1 MAFERVA
8 SLNDLPDDGGL
19 LVRAGKLEIGLYRVG
34 DCIYA
39 MDDVCPHAGYPLHEG
54 QLAGGYIVCNG
65 HGWEYD
71 LETGLCPGV
80 PGPPLARYPVRIEG
94 GDVSID
100 PASPLE

>member
-1 MAFERVA
+1 MAALGEVPEGR
-8 SLNDLPDDGGL
+8 GL
-19 LVRAGKLEIGLYRVG
+19 CVRLRGREIGVYRVG
-34 DCIYA
+34 DDLHA
-39 MDDVCPHAGYPLHEG
+39 MDNLCPHAGYPLHEG